1 MSDDT
6 PKKPRGRPQTLDADR
21 VAELAMQAYW
31 HEGPTEVSINAL
43 SARAGVSKPSLY
55 RAFGGEDGLTHAAL
69 RTYAAQVLAEVLAI
83 LDAPDGFEAALE
95 GLVHYASESP
105 LSDPGCLFV
114 KMRAARDRFG
124 PQTRGLIDALADGAT
139 AAYAAFLDT
148 ARARGEW
155 AGRVPTD
162 LAARYLGAQIEAALA
177 RRAAGVP
184 SDEVRAVLA
193 LALSVLTA
201 PDRPD
206 P

>member
-1 MSDDT
+1 
-6 PKKPRGRPQTLDADR
+6 
-21 VAELAMQAYW
+21 MQAYW

-43 SARAGVSKPSLY
+43 CARSGVSKPSLY
-55 RAFGGEDGLTHAAL
+55 RAFGGEDGLTRAAL
-69 RTYAAQVLAEVLAI
+69 TAYSQQVLAEVLAI
-83 LDAPDGFEAALE
+83 LDAPDGFDAALE

-114 KMRAARDRFG
+114 KMRAARERFG
-124 PQTRGLIDALADGAT
+124 PQTQDLIDALGEGAI
-139 AAYAAFLDT
+139 AAYVAFLDA

-162 LAARYLGAQIEAALA
+162 LAARYLAAQIEAALA

-184 SDEVRAVLA
+184 PDEVRAVLS

-201 PDRPD
+201 PDR
-206 P
+206 

>member
-1 MSDDT
+1 MNDDA

-21 VAELAMQAYW
+21 VAALAMQAYW

-43 SARAGVSKPSLY
+43 CARAGVSKPSLY
-55 RAFGGEDGLTHAAL
+55 RAFGGEDGLTRAAL
-69 RTYAAQVLAEVLAI
+69 TAYSEQVLAEVLAI
-83 LDAPDGFEAALE
+83 LDAPDGFDAALE

-124 PQTRGLIDALADGAT
+124 PQTRDLIDALGEGAI
-139 AAYAAFLDT
+139 AAYVAFLDV
-148 ARARGEW
+148 ARARGAW

-162 LAARYLGAQIEAALA
+162 LAARYLAAQIEAALA

-184 SDEVRAVLA
+184 PDEVRAVLS
-193 LALSVLTA
+193 LALSVL
-201 PDRPD
+201 R
-206 P
+206 

>member
-1 MSDDT
+1 MNDDA

-21 VAELAMQAYW
+21 VAALAMQAYW

-43 SARAGVSKPSLY
+43 CARAGVSKPSLY
-55 RAFGGEDGLTHAAL
+55 RAFGGEDGLTRAAL
-69 RTYAAQVLAEVLAI
+69 TAYSEQVLAEVLAI
-83 LDAPDGFEAALE
+83 LDAPDGFDAALE

-124 PQTRGLIDALADGAT
+124 PQTQDLIDALGEGAI
-139 AAYAAFLDT
+139 AAYVAFLDA
-148 ARARGEW
+148 ARARGAW

-162 LAARYLGAQIEAALA
+162 LAARYLAAQIEAALA

-193 LALSVLTA
+193 LALSVL
-201 PDRPD
+201 R
-206 P
+206 